1 MKCDSKD
8 IKELLPLYLEQA
20 LDNAGKKLVEQ
31 HLEGCADCREELGL
45 LRAMAAEP
53 VPDPGEEFWSRIP
66 SQVFR
71 QVRKQTASESVRGHS
86 RSWQGLFPPRLAWAS
101 AAVLVIA
108 AAAWFMVRPLSE
120 EPVVASLP
128 TSLTLEEEFLPD
140 ETVDI
145 ASLSADQITGAGSWV
160 EGEMKTLAEEAGQ
173 VMTNGKDANIY
184 EELAELDGTSL
195 ERLSR
200 MLDQLKKGGQV

>member
-8 IKELLPLYLEQA
+8 IKELFPLYLEQA
-20 LDNAGKKLVEQ
+20 LGDAGMKRVEQ

-53 VPDPGEEFWSRIP
+53 VPDPGEEFWSRMPAQIY
-66 SQVFR
+66 R
-71 QVRKQTASESVRGHS
+71 QVREQTANEDRRGY
-86 RSWQGLFPPRLAWAS
+86 SWSWLGFFPPRWAWAS
-101 AAVLVIA
+101 AAVLLIA
-108 AAAWFMVRPLSE
+108 AAAWFAVRPLSE
-120 EPVVASLP
+120 GPVVASLP
-128 TSLTLEEEFLPD
+128 PALTLEEELLPD

-145 ASLSADQITGAGSWV
+145 ASLSTDEITGAGSWA
-160 EGEMKTLAEEAGQ
+160 EGEMKTLAAEAGQ
-173 VMTNGKDANIY
+173 VMTNGKDVNIY

>member
-1 MKCDSKD
+1 MKCVDKD

-20 LDNAGKKLVEQ
+20 LDDAGKKRVEQ
-31 HLEGCADCREELGL
+31 HLEECTDCREELGL
-45 LRAMAAEP
+45 LRAMAAET
-53 VPDPGEEFWSRIP
+53 VPDPGEEFWSRMP
-66 SQVFR
+66 AQVYR
-71 QVRKQTASESVRGHS
+71 QVREQAANEGRRRHFW
-86 RSWQGLFPPRLAWAS
+86 SWQGLFPPRWAWAS

-108 AAAWFMVRPLSE
+108 AAAWFTVRPLSE
-120 EPVVASLP
+120 GPVVASLP
-128 TSLTLEEEFLPD
+128 PALTLEEEFLPD

-145 ASLSADQITGAGSWV
+145 ASLSADQITDAGSWA
-160 EGEMKTLAEEAGQ
+160 EGEIKTLAAEAGQ